1 MGLKIKKMSP
11 KDFGRAVAKGVA
23 KTTGFDVQK
32 IKSAKDFG
40 KQLGSGLYTVT
51 GAKQV
56 VTSGKALSK
65 CKPKDA
71 KCIAANLGG
80 IAAVGVGKI
89 PGVGFV
95 AGMATSQALQA
106 AQRKSNTADE
116 KKKEADKKLEIAK
129 RNAAAATT
137 PEAKAAAEAQL
148 KGAQEADDKAKA
160 ELEAAKATIET
171 EQSKANAVQAT
182 ALKVLKTLPPEEQ
195 DKIFAKSQESIAG
208 APKAPDVGDV
218 AAAQAA
224 AGTKLI
230 AETQNEQSKAL
241 EIISKQLD
249 EKKIFG
255 IPQTKFFMIVGGFA
269 FFLLL
274 VIILLK

>member
-11 KDFGRAVAKGVA
+11 KDFGRAVAKGTA
-23 KTTGFDVQK
+23 KFTGFDVQK

-40 KQLGSGLYTVT
+40 KQLGSGIYTLS

-148 KGAQEADDKAKA
+148 KVAQEADEKANA
-160 ELEAAKATIET
+160 ELAAAKAATET
-171 EQSKANAVQAT
+171 EQAKANAVQAT

-208 APKAPDVGDV
+208 APKAPDAGDV

-274 VIILLK
+274 IIILLK

>member
-106 AQRKSNTADE
+106 AQKKSNTADA

-137 PEAKAAAEAQL
+137 PEAKAAAEAEL
-148 KGAQEADDKAKA
+148 KVAQEADDKANA
-160 ELEAAKATIET
+160 ELAAAKAATEA

-208 APKAPDVGDV
+208 APKVPDVGDV

-230 AETQNEQSKAL
+230 AEAQNEQSKAL
-241 EIISKQLD
+241 EIISNQLD

-255 IPQTKFFMIVGGFA
+255 IPQTKFFMIAGGFA
-269 FFLLL
+269 FFILFI
-274 VIILLK
+274 IILLK